1 MNENQLIARFAALI
15 NSKIE
20 MQEAHIESIRDQ
32 MNVSEDITE
41 LNKFYLLSVE
51 LITALSDLK
60 EIDQAFNSLLDQLDT
75 LHEYEIL
82 SQELTTREE
91 KYFNKEERS

>member
-1 MNENQLIARFAALI
+1 MNENQLIARFVTLI

-60 EIDQAFNSLLDQLDT
+60 EIDQAFDSLLDQLDT